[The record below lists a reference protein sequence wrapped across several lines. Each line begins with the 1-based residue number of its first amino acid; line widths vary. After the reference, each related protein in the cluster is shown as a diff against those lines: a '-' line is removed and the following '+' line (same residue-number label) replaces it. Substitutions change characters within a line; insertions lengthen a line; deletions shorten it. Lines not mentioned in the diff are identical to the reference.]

1 MNPEQNPI
9 FRKSALERLSSP
21 EQLDARLTLVAYRAL
36 LLVALPAVFGA
47 AIYFGVLLLAR
58 VPEAQQLLPRP
69 AAR

>member
-36 LLVALPAVFGA
+36 LLVALPAVLAVFA
-47 AIYFGVLLLAR
+47 AYWAWFW
-58 VPEAQQLLPRP
+58 
-69 AAR
+69 